1 MVCKQGWVDESNE
14 KMEILTKDS
23 QAVKLIVSE
32 KTVAEEEEIWK
43 TEHFCSILAWGVS
56 KPSRMSIQSVQ
67 FSHSV
72 MSDFLQHHSLQ
83 HARLPFPSP
92 TPGACSNSCPRVGDA
107 IQQSH
112 PLLTPFSS
120 CLQSLPTSGS
130 FPVRQPTPVF
140 LPGESQGRRSLV
152 GCHLWSLTSDLAAAA
167 AAAAILC
174 IKWPKYWS
182 FSFSISSSKEYS
194 GLISFRIDWFDFL
207 GLSRVLSN
215 TTVKSIN
222 SSALSFL

>member
-1 MVCKQGWVDESNE
+1 MMVCKQGWVDESNE

-72 MSDFLQHHSLQ
+72 MSDFLQHHALQ

-92 TPGACSNSCPRVGDA
+92 TPGACSNSCPHVGDA

-112 PLLTPFSS
+112 PLLTPSPPVFNLSQPQGLFQWGNPLQYS
-120 CLQSLPTSGS
+120 CLENPRDG
-130 FPVRQPTPVF
+130 
-140 LPGESQGRRSLV
+140 GA
-152 GCHLWSLTSDLAAAA
+152 WLAAIYGVSQ
-167 AAAAILC
+167 AI
-174 IKWPKYWS
+174 
-182 FSFSISSSKEYS
+182 
-194 GLISFRIDWFDFL
+194 
-207 GLSRVLSN
+207 
-215 TTVKSIN
+215 
-222 SSALSFL
+222 